1 MELLQPATMADT
13 NQFCTCCLWKQK
25 ELRVEEKTKETMAKS
40 RYFGHRCEDVRQKNS
55 YSHRTCHC
63 ISMLRQVTSDLNS
76 LPSGH
81 SARRRLYSCLI
92 LCLIVWAAS
101 IIPISQATPIFN
113 QPATLRPGSHNPS
126 SSATKTKNN
135 TSISERIFASKPSWH
150 DPCGLKHQKDLH
162 HSKNAPFLKAIQK
175 PNDDDLMHG
184 IVNMAKMALRQ
195 SRFFKEDYVKKTFH
209 EPSWWDHHERWKDM
223 RYRWLPTWE
232 EVPKHLHENAL
243 LSHYEELE
251 MMSALQN
258 TFTYLQKLAAG
269 MEQVVIDQADHKGK
283 FLMEFDTAQ
292 YALKTLLCEIEY
304 AMLQKGMKEH
314 ELEEIPRDIM
324 PENVRHLEDA
334 SYRNLRDW
342 YIYRD
347 YMNGLEYV
355 VDAFNFLKNNNRR
368 RRRRRRQSEWIRFN

>member
-1 MELLQPATMADT
+1 MDQ
-13 NQFCTCCLWKQK
+13 
-25 ELRVEEKTKETMAKS
+25 EKTKENMEKS
-40 RYFGHRCEDVRQKNS
+40 RFCRHSGEDQDFRLKKS
-55 YSHRTCHC
+55 SKHRTCNC
-63 ISMLRQVTSDLNS
+63 ISLLRQTTSNLNNT
-76 LPSGH
+76 LSGH
-81 SARRRLYSCLI
+81 SLLKKRQNFCLI
-92 LCLIVWAAS
+92 LCLMVWWVAS
-101 IIPISQATPIFN
+101 SIPTSQATPIFN
-113 QPATLRPGSHNPS
+113 QPATPSHGSHS
-126 SSATKTKNN
+126 SHHTATKTKNVS
-135 TSISERIFASKPSWH
+135 SISERIFASKPSWH

-324 PENVRHLEDA
+324 PENVRHLEDT

-368 RRRRRRQSEWIRFN
+368 KRRRRRQSEWLRFD

>member
-1 MELLQPATMADT
+1 
-13 NQFCTCCLWKQK
+13 
-25 ELRVEEKTKETMAKS
+25 
-40 RYFGHRCEDVRQKNS
+40 
-55 YSHRTCHC
+55 
-63 ISMLRQVTSDLNS
+63 
-76 LPSGH
+76 
-81 SARRRLYSCLI
+81 
-92 LCLIVWAAS
+92 
-101 IIPISQATPIFN
+101 
-113 QPATLRPGSHNPS
+113 
-126 SSATKTKNN
+126 
-135 TSISERIFASKPSWH
+135 
-150 DPCGLKHQKDLH
+150 
-162 HSKNAPFLKAIQK
+162 
-175 PNDDDLMHG
+175 MHG

-324 PENVRHLEDA
+324 PENVRHLEDT

-368 RRRRRRQSEWIRFN
+368 RRRRRRQSEWIRFD